1 MPELPE
7 VETMV
12 RGLRPT
18 LAGATIVEAV
28 MVDPFQLQGC
38 SREESERQVGGSEV
52 ASVNRRGKW
61 VVIDLKANKGSI
73 VIQPRMTG
81 GFRLAEPTRPEHIRV
96 FFRLGEPGKAVWFCD
111 PRRLGKVTWYPD
123 DAAAEAAFARS
134 HGPDA
139 LVIAADDLAARL
151 ARTTR
156 GIKPTLMDQKVLAGI
171 GNIYADET
179 LFRSR
184 IHPERPA
191 HTLTRDE
198 VYRLHAAIGSV
209 LVEAIAAEGS
219 SFDAG
224 YKTVWGGEGGFL
236 NQNAMY
242 GRGGK
247 PCPECAGPVSKVKI
261 AGLIGRPTHYCPTCQ
276 VLDGGT
282 TTVIIAAPAPAPV
295 AVKPP
300 RKARKRAD

>member
-12 RGLRPT
+12 RGIRPA
-18 LAGATIVEAV
+18 LVGKQIAEAV
-28 MVDPFQLQGC
+28 MVDPFLLQGC
-38 SREESERQVGGSEV
+38 LPAEFERQVSGATV
-52 ASVNRRGKW
+52 ASIHRRGKW
-61 VVIDLKANKGSI
+61 VVIELDSDKGTI

-81 GFRLAEPTRPEHIRV
+81 GFRLNEPTRPEHIRV
-96 FFRLGEPGKAVWFCD
+96 LFRLREPGKAVWFCD
-111 PRRLGKVTWYPD
+111 PRRLGKVAWYAD
-123 DAAAEAAFARS
+123 EAAAEVAFARS

-139 LVIAADDLAARL
+139 LIITADDLAGRL
-151 ARTTR
+151 GRTTR

-184 IHPERPA
+184 IHPERRSSS
-191 HTLTRDE
+191 LTRAE
-198 VYRLHAAIGSV
+198 VDRLHAAIGSV
-209 LVEAIAAEGS
+209 LAEAILAEGS

-247 PCPECAGPVSKVKI
+247 PCPGCSGPVSKVKI

-276 VLDGGT
+276 TLDGGT
-282 TTVIIAAPAPAPV
+282 TTVVIAAPEPV
-295 AVKPP
+295 AAVK
-300 RKARKRAD
+300 RSSKKSQG

>member
-12 RGLRPT
+12 RGLKPA
-18 LAGATIVEAV
+18 LEGKAIAEAV
-28 MVDPFQLQGC
+28 MVDPFLLQGC
-38 SREESERQVGGSEV
+38 SRAEFEGQASGSEV
-52 ASVNRRGKW
+52 RSVSRRGKW
-61 VVIDLKANKGSI
+61 VVIDLAFDRGTI

-81 GFRLAEPTRPEHIRV
+81 GFRLAEPTRPAHIRV
-96 FFRLGEPGKAVWFCD
+96 LFVLGEPGQAVWFCD
-111 PRRLGKVTWYPD
+111 PRRLGKVAWYAND
-123 DAAAEAAFARS
+123 EAAEAAFARS

-139 LVIAADDLAARL
+139 LVITADDLAARL

-191 HTLTRDE
+191 VSLTRAE
-198 VYRLHAAIGSV
+198 VDRLHAAIGSV
-209 LVEAIAAEGS
+209 LAEAILAEGS

-242 GRGGK
+242 GRGGQ
-247 PCPECAGPVSKVKI
+247 PCPGCSGPVSKVKI

-282 TTVIIAAPAPAPV
+282 TTVITAALEPPLP
-295 AVKPP
+295 KPT
-300 RKARKRAD
+300 RKKRQA